1 MLHTYL
7 YVCYPGK
14 GWRRVSKRQEKSL
27 FERLCSCGNQE
38 ETNSLIITEG
48 RHRKLTVNGKTIFN
62 LPGPASS
69 FTDHNSIS
77 NIRRDRTRKR
87 SVSVG
92 ENAKMIECFVVAK
105 IFKFCHEHGQS

>member
-1 MLHTYL
+1 MYILTSMLAIRAKDGGGCQNARKKVFLRDYA
-7 YVCYPGK
+7 V
-14 GWRRVSKRQEKSL
+14 VAIKR
-27 FERLCSCGNQE
+27 NI
-38 ETNSLIITEG
+38 IITEG
-48 RHRKLTVNGKTIFN
+48 RHRKFTVNGKTIFN